1 MIDYRLLV
9 YLADTIGILLMIM
22 VLVFGRRGR
31 IGKDALPRA
40 DRLFHTTVYMNL
52 GLCALD
58 FPVFFLEG
66 LDTPYTKDALYAV
79 NTIQAVLLTSMTYVW
94 LLYVLERTQF
104 KTRRSH
110 RLFRPIV
117 IPLIGNIVI
126 YMINFFVP
134 VVYYISDDFHYTPD
148 GVLYPLVL
156 AVDFI
161 YFVGSS
167 IYGLIAM
174 HHSKN
179 YQFFPFIFVLIFTT
193 AGSIIQA
200 LVYQAS
206 VIYLAT
212 SLAIT
217 AIFMESQN
225 EKSYIDSLS
234 RVFNRQYLNRYVT
247 RLCSDSH
254 SDQTFLMADIDSFK
268 NINDTYGHQAGDQ
281 AIRDMGSILLEAAP
295 SEPSVPAMEVMSLSS
310 SCRQSIPRRYRSLLQ
325 NSMTSGV
332 ISTTPAPDPTACMSP
347 SEAPYC
353 SPETRRIPFSTG
365 WTRPCMSRRGSVTAD
380 MTGTFGALDLAARK
394 KHSWTRRK
402 MESLPA
408 VSRAEWIAAVRIR
421 TFEGGA
427 VF

>member
-110 RLFRPIV
+110 RLLRPIV

-295 SEPSVPAMEVMSLSS
+295 VGTICARYGGDEFVVILQTVDSAEVQKFTAEFDDL
-310 SCRQSIPRRYRSLLQ
+310 RSHL
-325 NSMTSGV
+325 NDSG
-332 ISTTPAPDPTACMSP
+332 
-347 SEAPYC
+347 
-353 SPETRRIPFSTG
+353 
-365 WTRPCMSRRGSVTAD
+365 TRPYGLHVSFGSTVLQPGDTPDSIFHRMDKAMYEQKRLRHSRYDRDIRRTGS
-380 MTGTFGALDLAARK
+380 GC
-394 KHSWTRRK
+394 
-402 MESLPA
+402 
-408 VSRAEWIAAVRIR
+408 
-421 TFEGGA
+421 
-427 VF
+427 